1 VTTWERVG
9 DGENDGGDGNEQS
22 DESVHEQAP

>member
-1 VTTWERVG
+1 VASRQRVG
-9 DGENDGGDGNEQS
+9 DGENDGGDDNDQG

>member
-1 VTTWERVG
+1 VASRQRVG
-9 DGENDGGDGNEQS
+9 DGENDGGNGNEKG